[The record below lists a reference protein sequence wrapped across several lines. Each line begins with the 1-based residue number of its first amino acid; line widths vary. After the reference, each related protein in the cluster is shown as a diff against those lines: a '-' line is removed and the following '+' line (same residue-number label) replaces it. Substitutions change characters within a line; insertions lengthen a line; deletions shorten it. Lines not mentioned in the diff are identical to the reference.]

1 MGRQQNTVVIFSL
14 KQFAPN
20 PIFCGY
26 EFRTVGTIGNEG
38 CLFTRSPINII
49 CLDNNHMTVSA
60 L

>member
-26 EFRTVGTIGNEG
+26 EFRTVGTIGNE
-38 CLFTRSPINII
+38 
-49 CLDNNHMTVSA
+49 
-60 L
+60 